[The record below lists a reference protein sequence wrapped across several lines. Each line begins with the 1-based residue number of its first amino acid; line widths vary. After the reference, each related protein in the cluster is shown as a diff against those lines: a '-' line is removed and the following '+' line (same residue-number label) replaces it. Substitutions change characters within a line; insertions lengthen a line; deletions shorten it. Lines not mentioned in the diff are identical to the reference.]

1 MKRFLIVGS
10 VLLVAILGLV
20 YSGIRLGDIARAV
33 ALVGWGIALAII
45 ARYVVTLMLAYASWV
60 IMPADQR
67 PALHESAQI
76 RIVRDTVNTL
86 LPTTQIGGDIVAAR
100 LMLLCGVA
108 APMAAAG
115 VVTDLFIQVVTQ
127 FLFALGGTI
136 LLLQL
141 GADSSVVRT
150 VATGLL
156 VAAPTLIGFYFIQ
169 RLGVGALIVAALK
182 KLAGGKEW
190 TAFAT
195 TDAFYAGLA
204 RIRESRGGMAAS
216 FVVHLSA
223 WLLGSVEV
231 YIIFSFMG
239 FPITI
244 AESLVIESIGQAVRG
259 AAFAVPGAIGVQE
272 GAFVILCAGFGIP
285 ADAALAMSLIK
296 RIADVAIG
304 APGFWFWYRF
314 EGRRGGRPVAGG
326 TTDAR

>member
-1 MKRFLIVGS
+1 MKRFLIVGT
-10 VLLVAILGLV
+10 VLLIAVAGLV
-20 YSGIRLGDIARAV
+20 WSGIKLGDIGRAV
-33 ALVGWGIALAII
+33 ALVGWGIALAIA
-45 ARYVVTLMLAYASWV
+45 ARYVVTLLLAYASWV

-67 PALHESAQI
+67 PALWESAAI

-127 FLFALGGTI
+127 FLFALGGTL

-141 GADSSVVRT
+141 GASESIVRT
-150 VATGLL
+150 VASGLL
-156 VAAPTLIGFYFIQ
+156 IAAPTLIAFYFIQ
-169 RLGVGALIVAALK
+169 RLGVGQLIVTALK

-190 TAFAT
+190 AAFAA
-195 TDAFYAGLA
+195 TDAFYAALA
-204 RIRESRGGMAAS
+204 RIRERRGAMATSAI
-216 FVVHLSA
+216 VHLSA
-223 WLLGSVEV
+223 WLLGSIEV
-231 YIIFSFMG
+231 YVIFGFMG
-239 FPITI
+239 HPVTV
-244 AESLVIESIGQAVRG
+244 AEAIVIESIGQAVRG

-272 GAFVILCAGFGIP
+272 GAFVVLCGGFGIP

-304 APGFWFWYRF
+304 APGFLFWYRF
-314 EGRRGGRPVAGG
+314 EGRRGARGGGVASP
-326 TTDAR
+326 D

>member
-10 VLLVAILGLV
+10 VLLIAVAGLI
-20 YSGIRLGDIARAV
+20 YSGIRLGDIAHAIGL
-33 ALVGWGIALAII
+33 AGWGIALTVF
-45 ARYVVTLMLAYASWV
+45 ARYAVTMLLAYASWV
-60 IMPADQR
+60 IMPPDQR
-67 PALHESAQI
+67 PALADSAAI

-100 LMLLCGVA
+100 LMLLCGIA

-115 VVTDLFIQVVTQ
+115 VVTDLFLQVVTQ
-127 FLFALGGTI
+127 FVFALGGTL

-141 GADSSVVRT
+141 GASESIVRT

-156 VAAPTLIGFYFIQ
+156 IAGPTLIGFYLIQ
-169 RLGVGALIVAALK
+169 RLGVGTLIIGALK

-190 TAFAT
+190 AAFAA
-195 TDAFYAGLA
+195 TDAFYAALA
-204 RIRESRGGMAAS
+204 RIRERGRAMATSAG
-216 FVVHLSA
+216 VHFSA
-223 WLLGSVEV
+223 WLLGSIEV
-231 YIIFSFMG
+231 YVIFAFMG
-239 FPITI
+239 VPITV
-244 AESLVIESIGQAVRG
+244 AEAIVIESIGQAVRG

-304 APGFWFWYRF
+304 GPGFLFWYRF
-314 EGRRGGRPVAGG
+314 EGRRRDGAV
-326 TTDAR
+326 